1 MSDLIERHRRAVV
14 IDIEAFAQHAEAAKI
29 ATIGAVL
36 VDLISREKLGTF
48 YVRCAHHQPGRVV
61 EPSTAEF
68 WERQRTESPEAY
80 NEVYRTD
87 DRVPLNKALQLLSEF
102 IESGFG
108 PDHRR
113 NVFGNGPEYDNVIL
127 AHAYRQLEL
136 PQPWDYWCNQSM
148 RTALLFSRLFL
159 NVDPRREL
167 PEPRVAHHALHDAE
181 DEAMMLLSVADGF
194 SFLANPE
201 IATYLQSNK

>member
-14 IDIEAFAQHAEAAKI
+14 IDIEALAQHSEAAKI

-36 VDLISREKLGTF
+36 VDLVSREKLGTF
-48 YVRCAHHQPGRVV
+48 YVRCGHNQPGRVV
-61 EPSTAEF
+61 EPSTVDF
-68 WERQRTESPEAY
+68 WERQRVESPAAHH
-80 NEVYRTD
+80 EVFRTD

-108 PDHRR
+108 PDQRR

-148 RTALLFSRLFL
+148 RTAVLFSRLFL
-159 NVDPRREL
+159 NVDPKREL
-167 PEPRVAHHALHDAE
+167 PGTKVAHHALHDAE
-181 DEAMMLLSVADGF
+181 AEAFTLLSVADNF

-201 IATYLQSNK
+201 IATLLQLKK